1 MTNFNNPKKLLYHL
15 SIRSSSLLILH
26 WFLFDSLS
34 DGFFLSLFV
43 CHLNINLELNGH
55 TAEGSN
61 AKKEI

>member
-15 SIRSSSLLILH
+15 SIRFSLLILY